1 MGKEKQT
8 SLNKLNKLIIIH
20 YNYIQTLRGKG
31 AETGKFRPTWGGG
44 GGGGEK
50 KKEDYSQS
58 MLLWGTVN
66 VSQSGVE

>member
-20 YNYIQTLRGKG
+20 YNYIQILRGKG
-31 AETGKFRPTWGGG
+31 TETGKFRPTWGGG
-44 GGGGEK
+44 GGGEK
-50 KKEDYSQS
+50 KKEDCSQS